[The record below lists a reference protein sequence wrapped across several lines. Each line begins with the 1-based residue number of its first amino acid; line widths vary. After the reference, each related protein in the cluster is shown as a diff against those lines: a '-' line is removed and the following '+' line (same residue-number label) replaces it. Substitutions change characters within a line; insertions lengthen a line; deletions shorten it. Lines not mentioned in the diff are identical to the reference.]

1 MLKKA
6 IIKGIITAII
16 SISIV
21 LIFSFILFSCTKQG
35 EAVSQET
42 TQNKTVSYLPDTGQ
56 TTSYTATTGEDDD
69 YLINPMSFTD
79 NNNGTITDN
88 FTGLMWQKTD
98 GGEMAYE
105 STASYVKALT
115 LGGFNDWRLPTSHEL
130 FLIDSYDNVNP
141 ALNTS
146 YFTKTLAEYWWTS
159 DLRAD
164 DAALVW
170 VVNAGGGIGA
180 HPKSETVSA
189 GGSKKFHV
197 RAVRNPTIVTLPAIH
212 FKDNGNG
219 TITDNYT
226 GLIWQKVQ
234 YSNTMTWEDALVY
247 AENLSLAGATDWRL
261 PNVKELQSLNDEKLF
276 KPSFNKTFFTNSLS
290 GNYWS
295 STTLVNSTDK
305 AWDINLDYGI
315 VSYNAKTTKENALC
329 VRGGTN

>member
-1 MLKKA
+1 MGL
-6 IIKGIITAII
+6 IIL
-16 SISIV
+16 V
-21 LIFSFILFSCTKQG
+21 LSFWGFSCQKDADVVDDTSGQ
-35 EAVSQET
+35 T
-42 TQNKTVSYLPDTGQ
+42 KTVSLLQDTGQ
-56 TTSYTATTGEDDD
+56 STSYTATKGEDAD

-88 FTGLMWQKTD
+88 FTSLMWQKTD

-105 STASYVKALT
+105 STAAYVKALN
-115 LGGFNDWRLPTSHEL
+115 LGGFNNWRLPTSHEL
-130 FLIDSYDNVNP
+130 FLINSYDNVNP
-141 ALNTS
+141 ALNNA

-164 DAALVW
+164 DAASLW

-189 GGSKKFHV
+189 GGSKKFHI
-197 RAVRNPTIVTLPAIH
+197 RAVRNPSVVTVPAIH

-226 GLIWQKVQ
+226 GLVWQKIQ
-234 YSNTMTWEDALVY
+234 SSNTMTWEEALLY
-247 AENLSLAGATDWRL
+247 AENLSLAGAMDWRL

-276 KPSFNKTFFTNSLS
+276 KPSFNKAFFTSALS

-295 STTLVNSTDK
+295 STTLVNATEK

-329 VRGGTN
+329 VRGGIN